1 IARRELRRRN
11 VRAGVC
17 VTVGGPYN
25 SRLATRRGRRRR
37 VGSRIVVVVITAST
51 DGDGDGGQHCQST
64 RHREFT
70 PRQQVLVVHHCL
82 LISGL
87 VSGSVPREKALHLCH
102 LVVLLES
109 EPI

>member
-1 IARRELRRRN
+1 MRSLGKPFNLVGLDVMDAAI
-11 VRAGVC
+11 RAK
-17 VTVGGPYN
+17 
-25 SRLATRRGRRRR
+25 
-37 VGSRIVVVVITAST
+37 IVITAST

-87 VSGSVPREKALHLCH
+87 VSGSVPRAKALHLCH